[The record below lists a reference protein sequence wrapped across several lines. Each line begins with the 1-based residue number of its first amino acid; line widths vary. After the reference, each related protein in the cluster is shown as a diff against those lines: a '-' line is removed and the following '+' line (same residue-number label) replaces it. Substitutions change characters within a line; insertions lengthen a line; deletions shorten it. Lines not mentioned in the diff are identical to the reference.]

1 MRHLKV
7 NSQPQT
13 AVRRTIGTRNSK
25 EIPAKTA
32 QNDRNNIGK
41 RIGAGSM
48 PRTRRSATQ
57 ANTPSSA
64 VKTTAA
70 VTSSSQSRIARVQN
84 GNDQPRSRGEMESL
98 LKKRDEAMPCMTGS
112 DRVANWKSTQF
123 AIDYYRNEVAVSPRR
138 QSVRSVQKSSIQERI
153 SYGKVSSSTSF
164 GDNSPSSYDFKV
176 PTSMQRNDNS
186 AELIDLTDDASESN
200 TSSITT
206 TQEELYSYLG
216 VVTKSQTNK
225 VETETENKTVKRS
238 SLRVKVKQIALRN
251 QEIYNQL
258 ETNRKLEA
266 ANNHT
271 QSLVRYNGYQSEQSS
286 VQVKPQNGDPRLN
299 HYKTN
304 HQHYTQ
310 TTYKSTT
317 LVNNTTNS
325 QSSRN
330 NYRTVTT
337 SRVSQQHQQH
347 LSSNQL
353 VPYSFQSSRVRNT
366 TNKCTVMERFV
377 YKPQQPTDS
386 RPIQVNADKYKTS
399 ILSSTTSNTTT
410 VNRPA
415 NGQPPIGS
423 RPAKISPTRKPEM
436 ARPSERRPPLITA
449 GIKRKAMEQWIELSS
464 SHPTTANNIPSKP
477 NTSSSSFAS
486 LHQQNT
492 ITTTNIS
499 THRKMQKLDVSVYVK
514 NIGSTTSPASST
526 FQTNYPSNGSNVSPH
541 RKIQIDS
548 RKTHV
553 QSVRTVQNTV
563 MTNGST
569 LQQNN
574 STKNARGVE
583 QPTGKPSIQSPLLRN
598 IRPANALTLQTCSQK
613 NIGNNR
619 VSKRRITPKLS
630 SEMKRAMI
638 HEAHTR
644 QNVVVVNNV
653 MPPRKV
659 ENVNS
664 RSVPPGKVYLPHT
677 TDKDNISSMQ
687 MNQQRNVSSS
697 NNVSPN
703 KFTTYDP
710 RVSLSSMPVTQNI
723 AVSKVSSMQASS
735 KQYITSTANDVAI
748 EVMVHSNFNSK
759 RATSMQMRAIEN
771 IETPG
776 SALEKNTQQNVDNK
790 KMVTG
795 GDMKNIDLNKRLSVQ
810 LTQLRPIIPTSPS
823 NSHQNT
829 NSNASGIVTPVA
841 PKQKI
846 ESGTS
851 TTLQLIQSH
860 SMQNILLLPTSSME
874 SKNAFQPPIF
884 DVQSEIEITSTDLNE
899 NVESK
904 PDIPLDLSAS
914 ISDVIEAKRDSK
926 TVPMD
931 DAKPCLTI
939 VDENMV
945 NESDCADLKP
955 LETIET
961 IKSTNFLQKRD
972 GDVLAVLSF
981 DKQFAVIQE
990 RLISLWT
997 QSSDLFSVFGIAQ
1010 QYDCIGKIERYNC
1023 DIEIGTPSYQ
1033 HRLLLVG
1040 SKTFYVELRA
1050 KKLIGAYTRE
1060 SLMSVYL
1067 TLYSLN
1073 DQQQLI
1079 LRHIELDR
1087 VHGSIPSIRYTILPK
1102 SRSFVISWFEAV
1114 TNIRKYN
1121 LSANMLNLESVH
1133 IYPGCRE
1140 PLKKLQ
1146 FFENDTVI
1154 AFGNSTITM
1163 WDIRSGDITC
1173 KIDTNTTIGDNLHFF
1188 SLIENTE
1195 RALFLVQSCADP
1207 VGNGQL
1213 IKLLAINMNNNY
1225 SWKVICTH
1233 KMPSNESKVTSMA
1246 TIANHFI
1253 TTYENGQSFLLN
1265 LYNPR
1270 QFVVRSLETR
1280 GLKCFATNDKII
1292 VIDHNQLISK
1302 TFVDHFFA

>member
-7 NSQPQT
+7 NSKSQP
-13 AVRRTIGTRNSK
+13 AVHRTIGTRNSK

-57 ANTPSSA
+57 ANTPSA
-64 VKTTAA
+64 VKTTA
-70 VTSSSQSRIARVQN
+70 VTSSSQSKIARVQN

-123 AIDYYRNEVAVSPRR
+123 AIDYYRNEVVVSPRR

-251 QEIYNQL
+251 KEIYNQL
-258 ETNRKLEA
+258 ENNRKLEA

-271 QSLVRYNGYQSEQSS
+271 LSLVRYNGHETEQSS
-286 VQVKPQNGDPRLN
+286 VQVKRHNGDPRLN
-299 HYKTN
+299 HYKTS
-304 HQHYTQ
+304 QQQYTQ

-337 SRVSQQHQQH
+337 NRVSQQHQQH
-347 LSSNQL
+347 FSSNQL

-386 RPIQVNADKYKTS
+386 RSIQVNADKYKTS
-399 ILSSTTSNTTT
+399 ILSSTASNTAT
-410 VNRPA
+410 VNRPT

-499 THRKMQKLDVSVYVK
+499 THRKMQKLDVSVHVK
-514 NIGSTTSPASST
+514 NVGSTTSPTSST
-526 FQTNYPSNGSNVSPH
+526 FQTNYPSNGNNVSPH
-541 RKIQIDS
+541 RNIPIDS

-553 QSVRTVQNTV
+553 QSVRTVQNTT
-563 MTNGST
+563 MANGST

-574 STKNARGVE
+574 STKNERGVE
-583 QPTGKPSIQSPLLRN
+583 QPNAKPSIQSSSSRN
-598 IRPANALTLQTCSQK
+598 IRPGTALTLQTYSQK

-630 SEMKRAMI
+630 SEMKTAMI
-638 HEAHTR
+638 HEAQSK

-659 ENVNS
+659 QNLNA

-677 TDKDNISSMQ
+677 TYKDNISSMQ
-687 MNQQRNVSSS
+687 MNQQRNDGSK
-697 NNVSPN
+697 NVSPN
-703 KFTTYDP
+703 KYTTSDP
-710 RVSLSSMPVTQNI
+710 RVSLPSMPVTQNI
-723 AVSKVSSMQASS
+723 AVSKVSSVQASS
-735 KQYITSTANDVAI
+735 KQHITSSANDVAI
-748 EVMVHSNFNSK
+748 EVMVQSNYNSK

-776 SALEKNTQQNVDNK
+776 SAFEKNTQQNVDNK
-790 KMVTG
+790 KILTG
-795 GDMKNIDLNKRLSVQ
+795 GDVKNIDLNKRLSVQ
-810 LTQLRPIIPTSPS
+810 LTQLRPVIPISPS

-829 NSNASGIVTPVA
+829 NSNANGIAT
-841 PKQKI
+841 PKQNK

-851 TTLQLIQSH
+851 TTLQLIQSD

-884 DVQSEIEITSTDLNE
+884 DIQSEIEITSTDLNE
-899 NVESK
+899 NVESRS
-904 PDIPLDLSAS
+904 DIPLDLSSS
-914 ISDVIEAKRDSK
+914 IGDAPAKRDSK

-931 DAKPCLTI
+931 DTKPCLTI

-945 NESDCADLKP
+945 NESNCADLKP
-955 LETIET
+955 LEKEIIET
-961 IKSTNFLQKRD
+961 VKSTHFLQKRD

-1073 DQQQLI
+1073 EQQQLI

-1163 WDIRSGDITC
+1163 WDSRSGDVTC
-1173 KIDTNTTIGDNLHFF
+1173 KIDTNTTIGENLHFF

-1225 SWKVICTH
+1225 SWKVICAH
-1233 KMPSNESKVTSMA
+1233 KMPTNETKVTSMA

-1270 QFVVRSLETR
+1270 QFVVRSFEAR